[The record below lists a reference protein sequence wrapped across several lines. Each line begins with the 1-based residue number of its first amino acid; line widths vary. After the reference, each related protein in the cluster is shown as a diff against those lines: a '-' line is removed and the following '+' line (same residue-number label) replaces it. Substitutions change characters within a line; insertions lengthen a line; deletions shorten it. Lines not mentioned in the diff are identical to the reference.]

1 MSGFVLHPEAY
12 TDLEEIWDYI
22 AADSLDAADQVRE
35 EIYEAIQS
43 LIPFPHIGHH
53 RPDLTARPL
62 RFQSVRDFV
71 IAYAPDE
78 KPLAVI
84 AVLHGRRSPRVIAA
98 ILGGRK

>member
-1 MSGFVLHPEAY
+1 
-12 TDLEEIWDYI
+12 
-22 AADSLDAADQVRE
+22 
-35 EIYEAIQS
+35 
-43 LIPFPHIGHH
+43 
-53 RPDLTARPL
+53 
-62 RFQSVRDFV
+62 V